1 LKNLSLNIEYMIRTI
16 KLMVAIL
23 ILFISACG
31 EDVEDCIKDESCAAV
46 ITVANHGE
54 TLPIDPYDP
63 LWDSG
68 PIQVKV
74 ELGPQMITNPKW
86 PNPSTKKVAVR
97 AIKNDEDIAIM
108 LEWEDL
114 TKSSNF
120 DHSALY
126 VDRAAVMFPVSGDS
140 EAPSITMGEPGKP
153 VNIWQWKAIGG
164 ERGQPGVKDN
174 SSSQLSYQT
183 IEDLN
188 AEGYSTLTDQN
199 QQDVKGG
206 AVWKNNKW
214 RLVFTRSL
222 INGNTNDTQFKNSVL
237 IATAV
242 WNGSNKELNGQKGIA
257 GWLLLKIS

>member
-1 LKNLSLNIEYMIRTI
+1 MTRKI
-16 KLMVAIL
+16 KLVVAVL
-23 ILFISACG
+23 ALLLTACAAN
-31 EDVEDCIKDESCAAV
+31 VEDCLKDESCGPA
-46 ITVANHGE
+46 IQVASHDGS
-54 TLPIDPYDP
+54 LPVDPYDP
-63 LWDSG
+63 FWDSG
-68 PIQVKV
+68 TVAVKV
-74 ELGPQMITNPKW
+74 ELDPQMITNPKW
-86 PNPSTKKVAVR
+86 PNPSTKEVTIRAV
-97 AIKNDEDIAIM
+97 KNDDIIAIM
-108 LEWEDL
+108 LEWDDQ

-126 VDRAAVMFPVSGDS
+126 VDRAAVMFPVTADK

-174 SSSQLSYQT
+174 SNIKLAYQT

-214 RLVFTRSL
+214 RLVLTRSL
-222 INGNTNDTQFKNSVL
+222 TNGNVNDVQFKKSVL
-237 IATAV
+237 MATAV

-257 GWLLLKIS
+257 GWLLLKIP

>member
-1 LKNLSLNIEYMIRTI
+1 MTRKI
-16 KLMVAIL
+16 KLVVVVIA
-23 ILFISACG
+23 LFLSACG
-31 EDVEDCIKDESCAAV
+31 TNVEDCLKEESCGPAIQV
-46 ITVANHGE
+46 VNHNGS
-54 TLPIDPYDP
+54 LPVDPYD
-63 LWDSG
+63 LFWGSG
-68 PIQVKV
+68 PVAVKV

-86 PNPSTKKVAVR
+86 PNPSTKGVTVR
-97 AIKNDEDIAIM
+97 AVKNNNDIAIM
-108 LEWEDL
+108 LEWDDQ

-126 VDRAAVMFPVSGDS
+126 VDRAAVMFPVTANK

-153 VNIWQWKAIGG
+153 VNIWQWKSIGG

-174 SSSQLSYQT
+174 SNSKLAYQT

-222 INGNTNDTQFKNSVL
+222 SNGNANDVQFKKSVL
-237 IATAV
+237 MATAV

-257 GWLLLKIS
+257 GWLLLKIG

>member
-1 LKNLSLNIEYMIRTI
+1 MTRKI
-16 KLMVAIL
+16 KLVVVVLAL
-23 ILFISACG
+23 LLTACAAN
-31 EDVEDCIKDESCAAV
+31 VEDCLKDESCGPAIQV
-46 ITVANHGE
+46 SSHDGN
-54 TLPIDPYDP
+54 LPVDPYDP
-63 LWDSG
+63 FWDAG
-68 PIQVKV
+68 TVAVKV
-74 ELGPQMITNPKW
+74 ELDPQMITNPKW
-86 PNPSTKKVAVR
+86 PNPSTKEVMIRAV
-97 AIKNDEDIAIM
+97 KNNDDIAIM
-108 LEWEDL
+108 LEWDDQ

-126 VDRAAVMFPVSGDS
+126 VDRAAVMFPVTAEK

-174 SSSQLSYQT
+174 SNIKLAYQT

-214 RLVFTRSL
+214 RLVLTRTL
-222 INGNTNDTQFKNSVL
+222 TNGNANDVQFKKSVL
-237 IATAV
+237 MATAV

-257 GWLLLKIS
+257 GWLLLKIP

>member
-1 LKNLSLNIEYMIRTI
+1 MTRKINLVVVVL
-16 KLMVAIL
+16 A
-23 ILFISACG
+23 LFLSTCG
-31 EDVEDCIKDESCAAV
+31 TNVEDCLKEESCGPAIQVVNRDAS
-46 ITVANHGE
+46 
-54 TLPIDPYDP
+54 LPVDPYDP
-63 LWDSG
+63 FWDSG
-68 PIQVKV
+68 PVAVKV

-86 PNPSTKKVAVR
+86 PNPSTKRVTVR
-97 AIKNDEDIAIM
+97 AVKNNNDIAIM
-108 LEWEDL
+108 LEWDDQ

-126 VDRAAVMFPVSGDS
+126 VDRAAVMFPVTANKES
-140 EAPSITMGEPGKP
+140 PSITMGEPGKP

-174 SSSQLSYQT
+174 SNSKLAYQT
-183 IEDLN
+183 LEDLN

-222 INGNTNDTQFKNSVL
+222 SNSNANDVQFKKSVL
-237 IATAV
+237 MATAV

-257 GWLLLKIS
+257 GWLLLKIG

>member
-1 LKNLSLNIEYMIRTI
+1 MTRKI
-16 KLMVAIL
+16 KLVVLVLA
-23 ILFISACG
+23 LFLSTCG
-31 EDVEDCIKDESCAAV
+31 ANVEDCLKEESCGPAIQV
-46 ITVANHGE
+46 VNRDGS
-54 TLPIDPYDP
+54 LPVDPYDP
-63 LWDSG
+63 FWDSG
-68 PIQVKV
+68 PVAVKV

-86 PNPSTKKVAVR
+86 PNPSTKEVTVR
-97 AIKNDEDIAIM
+97 AVKNNNDIAIM
-108 LEWEDL
+108 LEWDDQ

-126 VDRAAVMFPVSGDS
+126 VDRAAVMFPVTANKES
-140 EAPSITMGEPGKP
+140 PSITMGEPGKR

-174 SSSQLSYQT
+174 SNSKLAYQT
-183 IEDLN
+183 LEDLN

-222 INGNTNDTQFKNSVL
+222 TNGNANDVQFKKSVL
-237 IATAV
+237 MATAV

-257 GWLLLKIS
+257 GWLLLKIG

>member
-1 LKNLSLNIEYMIRTI
+1 MTRKI
-16 KLMVAIL
+16 KLVVLVLA
-23 ILFISACG
+23 LFLSTCG
-31 EDVEDCIKDESCAAV
+31 ANVEDCLKEESCGPAIQV
-46 ITVANHGE
+46 VNRDGS
-54 TLPIDPYDP
+54 LPVDPYDP
-63 LWDSG
+63 FWDSG
-68 PIQVKV
+68 PVAVKV

-86 PNPSTKKVAVR
+86 PNPSTKEVTVR
-97 AIKNDEDIAIM
+97 AVKNNNDIAIM
-108 LEWEDL
+108 LEWDDQ

-126 VDRAAVMFPVSGDS
+126 VDRAAVMFPVTANKES
-140 EAPSITMGEPGKP
+140 PSITMGEPGKP

-174 SSSQLSYQT
+174 SNSNLAYQT
-183 IEDLN
+183 LEDLN

-206 AVWKNNKW
+206 AVWENNKW

-222 INGNTNDTQFKNSVL
+222 TNGNANDVQFKKSVL
-237 IATAV
+237 MATAV

-257 GWLLLKIS
+257 GWLLLKIV

>member
-1 LKNLSLNIEYMIRTI
+1 MTRKI
-16 KLMVAIL
+16 KLVVVVLA
-23 ILFISACG
+23 LFLSTCG
-31 EDVEDCIKDESCAAV
+31 ANVEDCLKEESCGPAIQV
-46 ITVANHGE
+46 VNRDGS
-54 TLPIDPYDP
+54 LPVDPYDP
-63 LWDSG
+63 FWDSG
-68 PIQVKV
+68 PVAVKV

-86 PNPSTKKVAVR
+86 PNPSTKRVTVR
-97 AIKNDEDIAIM
+97 AVKNNNDIAIM
-108 LEWEDL
+108 LEWDDQ

-126 VDRAAVMFPVSGDS
+126 VDRAAVMFPVTANKES
-140 EAPSITMGEPGKP
+140 PSITMGEPGKP

-174 SSSQLSYQT
+174 SNSKLAYQT
-183 IEDLN
+183 LEDLN

-222 INGNTNDTQFKNSVL
+222 SNGNANDVQFKKSVL
-237 IATAV
+237 MATAV

-257 GWLLLKIS
+257 GWLLLKIG

>member
-1 LKNLSLNIEYMIRTI
+1 
-16 KLMVAIL
+16 MVIL
-23 ILFISACG
+23 ISACG
-31 EDVEDCIKDESCAAV
+31 IDIEDCLQDESCGPAIQ
-46 ITVANHGE
+46 ITKYDGSIPV
-54 TLPIDPYDP
+54 DPYDSF
-63 LWDSG
+63 WDSG
-68 PIQVKV
+68 PVPVTV

-86 PNPSTKKVAVR
+86 PNPSTKEVTLR
-97 AIKNDEDIAIM
+97 AAKNINSIAIM
-108 LEWEDL
+108 LEWEDQ

-126 VDRAAVMFPVSGDS
+126 VDRAAVMFPVTRDTD
-140 EAPSITMGEPGKP
+140 APSITMGEPGKL

-174 SSSQLSYQT
+174 SSSELAYET

-199 QQDVKGG
+199 QQNVKGG

-214 RLVFTRSL
+214 RLIFTRSL
-222 INGNTNDTQFKNSVL
+222 TNGNANDIQFEKSVL
-237 IATAV
+237 MATAI

-257 GWLLLKIS
+257 GWLLLRMS

>member
-1 LKNLSLNIEYMIRTI
+1 MTRKI
-16 KLMVAIL
+16 KLVVVVLA
-23 ILFISACG
+23 LFLSTCG
-31 EDVEDCIKDESCAAV
+31 ANVEDCLKEESCGPAIQV
-46 ITVANHGE
+46 VNRDGS
-54 TLPIDPYDP
+54 LPVDPYDP
-63 LWDSG
+63 FWDSG
-68 PIQVKV
+68 PVAVKV

-86 PNPSTKKVAVR
+86 PNPSTKGVTVR
-97 AIKNDEDIAIM
+97 AVKNNNDIAIM
-108 LEWEDL
+108 LEWDDQ

-126 VDRAAVMFPVSGDS
+126 VDRAAVMFPVTANKES
-140 EAPSITMGEPGKP
+140 PLITMGEPGKP

-174 SSSQLSYQT
+174 SNSKLAYQT
-183 IEDLN
+183 LEDLN

-222 INGNTNDTQFKNSVL
+222 TNGNANDVQFKKSVL
-237 IATAV
+237 MATAV

-257 GWLLLKIS
+257 GWLLLKIG

>member
-1 LKNLSLNIEYMIRTI
+1 MSRKI
-16 KLMVAIL
+16 KLVVVVLA
-23 ILFISACG
+23 LFLSACG
-31 EDVEDCIKDESCAAV
+31 ANVEDCLKEESCGPAIQV
-46 ITVANHGE
+46 VNRYGS
-54 TLPIDPYDP
+54 LPVDPYD
-63 LWDSG
+63 LFWDSG
-68 PIQVKV
+68 PVAVKV

-86 PNPSTKKVAVR
+86 PSPSTKGVTVR
-97 AIKNDEDIAIM
+97 AVKNNNDIAIM
-108 LEWEDL
+108 LEWDDQ

-126 VDRAAVMFPVSGDS
+126 VDRAAVMFPVTANK
-140 EAPSITMGEPGKP
+140 EFPSITMGEPGKP

-174 SSSQLSYQT
+174 SNSKLAYQT
-183 IEDLN
+183 LEDLN

-206 AVWKNNKW
+206 AVWENNKW

-222 INGNTNDTQFKNSVL
+222 TNGNANDVQFKKSVL
-237 IATAV
+237 MATAV

-257 GWLLLKIS
+257 GWLLLKIG